1 MLNKFLVWSSSNR
14 WRKYAMFWL
23 TPEWNGLQL
32 DGSKLQVSRANF
44 GHHLVHRLSGGKPKT
59 HQITREA
66 LQLTGYSTLVFKMF
80 MILFEQP
87 YPRE

>member
-1 MLNKFLVWSSSNR
+1 MLSKFLVWSSSKR

-44 GHHLVHRLSGGKPKT
+44 GHHLVR
-59 HQITREA
+59 
-66 LQLTGYSTLVFKMF
+66 TG
-80 MILFEQP
+80 
-87 YPRE
+87 